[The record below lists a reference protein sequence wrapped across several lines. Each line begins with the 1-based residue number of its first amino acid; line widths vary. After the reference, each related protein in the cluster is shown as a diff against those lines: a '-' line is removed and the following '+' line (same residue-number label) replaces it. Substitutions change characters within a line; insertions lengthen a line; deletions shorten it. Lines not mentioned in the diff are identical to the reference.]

1 MAFLITNKHQSK
13 ANERGSLKKHICTA
27 ILSIF
32 SAQASCSLL
41 SILSAQASCSLLSI
55 LSAQASC
62 LLLSILSAQASCSL
76 LSILSAQASCSL
88 LSMLSA
94 QASCSQNFVQAQ
106 DQLRPLNGSV
116 DLILKNGV
124 HETNLSLD
132 PTKWMNFIMLVID
145 ISCTTMHCG

>member
-1 MAFLITNKHQSK
+1 MMAFLITNKHQSK

-32 SAQASCSLL
+32 
-41 SILSAQASCSLLSI
+41 
-55 LSAQASC
+55 
-62 LLLSILSAQASCSL
+62 SAQASCSL

>member
-1 MAFLITNKHQSK
+1 MMAFLITNKHQSK

-41 SILSAQASCSLLSI
+41 S
-55 LSAQASC
+55 
-62 LLLSILSAQASCSL
+62 
-76 LSILSAQASCSL
+76 
-88 LSMLSA
+88 MLSA

-116 DLILKNGV
+116 HLILKNGV